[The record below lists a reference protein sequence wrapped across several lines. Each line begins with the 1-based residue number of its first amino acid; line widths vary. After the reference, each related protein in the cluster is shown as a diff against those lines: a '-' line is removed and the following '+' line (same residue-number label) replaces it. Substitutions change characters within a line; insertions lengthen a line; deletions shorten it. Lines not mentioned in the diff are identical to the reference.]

1 MDPNVLN
8 HTSFQFIRLP
18 SYHRNHNNAMTAKV
32 KEYKE
37 RGEVHLHLLK
47 KFLFSNQKVVQKST
61 PKNAQESAQ
70 QLPTDQECP

>member
-1 MDPNVLN
+1 M
-8 HTSFQFIRLP
+8 
-18 SYHRNHNNAMTAKV
+18 
-32 KEYKE
+32 KEKSIKKE
-37 RGEVHLHLLK
+37 EVHLYLLK

>member
-1 MDPNVLN
+1 
-8 HTSFQFIRLP
+8 
-18 SYHRNHNNAMTAKV
+18 MTAKV